1 MLTDYV
7 FKLIVVWL
15 YSNQKAAADNINS
28 TRMHLSSA
36 GNIFYHWKAQVLE
49 TILSWISLHV
59 SEIFR
64 AWSSSWSVLTQNGII
79 LW

>member
-15 YSNQKAAADNINS
+15 SSNQKAADNINS
-28 TRMHLSSA
+28 TRMHLSNA
-36 GNIFYHWKAQVLE
+36 GTIFYHWKAQVLE

-64 AWSSSWSVLTQNGII
+64 AWFSSWSVLTPDGII